1 MKWRTAITAGMGLG
15 LVLWVAACGG
25 DAQPHERGPEE
36 TAWSEAGSGAS
47 AVEAVH
53 SDRAADPAERMGTIP
68 AQPCSG
74 ADGAIAP
81 CGRRDLSHTDLFPI
95 LGGGAASIAEKA
107 TVEEV
112 LEKGLRLAESS
123 PVHLAFR
130 GAASTDSIRCGWR
143 GVARTVTQREEAIR
157 FWLGLDA
164 SITLPTAAEL
174 EELFVTVLDDL
185 DPLYPESTRASFRT
199 LVRGGMSEDYL
210 FLSCYVDY
218 AVTEY
223 LLGAGPTSLTVV
235 YDRLGESMSYE
246 LYARAHLVGEF
257 GASPLGSPAQFALAN
272 DLMVWGAEQRL
283 AAVLRGREGVVFTAP
298 LGAHNAI
305 AVEAWLAVDQ
315 WDLQTDDANTVHAVR
330 YGTSA
335 GDPEHTQTLAALRT
349 RITTAAAAD
358 AFASTRIANASG
370 LTAYY
375 QTIGAYGDITPDDGE
390 TTTFTPAQ
398 PPAALTCAGGTAVA
412 TPDENR
418 ALVHDCEILLDQKA
432 SLAGTATLNWS
443 ATTAMA
449 SWDGVTTGGTPLR
462 VTGLALASESLS
474 GTIPAALGGL
484 SAVTTLNLSSNSLTG
499 SIPAELGML
508 YQMTTLRLS
517 GNTLTG
523 CIPVALKDVA
533 TNDLSSLSLLYCS
546 PPAPS
551 APTASTTAEDSVAL
565 SWSSVANTSKYRVE
579 YRLDRDEG
587 WTEDSAAVTGTTHT
601 VDGLIC
607 GNTYVLRVSAYGSG
621 TTYTGD
627 WSTPSV
633 ALRTTT
639 NDCTHP
645 VFGAESYSF
654 TVFDDE
660 AVGASVGAVTAT
672 ESTGDTLTYSIS
684 GGNEAGAFSIDG
696 ATGAITVA
704 AALDH
709 EVTST
714 YTLTATAQDA
724 PGGSASVDV
733 TITVTAPP
741 PCRTPAAAD
750 CIRAVYAGA
759 PADYT
764 AVSAIP
770 ASALI
775 EPASDGR
782 YEVQRGQ
789 QYTVVTAAAVPAGY
803 TRLYLQVSPLLEFGT
818 PPPYSSLQ
826 QIPPVGTTYTFT
838 VNMDAAGATL
848 ITFDLTAARP
858 FVRPRPDNKPE
869 LGAVVVTTSFR
880 VVPPAPANLSASL
893 ANDVFTLT
901 WDAVAG
907 ADRYRVRYRGDAQS
921 EWADLTDAVATD
933 ASATLTPAALS
944 CGETYEFE
952 VEARGDG
959 NAYSAAWGATAMATA
974 STQSCAPPV
983 FGSSS
988 YAFSIVE
995 DRGVG
1000 TAVGRVEASSADG
1013 RGAVTFTIT
1022 AGNTASAFAIAASS
1036 GEVTLAGVL
1045 ERATTPLYTLTV
1057 TATDV
1062 RGGPAAT
1069 TTVTVSVTPHCS
1081 GGTVVAS
1088 PASNPGLVADCETL
1102 LRAKDTLRGS
1112 DRLNWSADRAISEW
1126 EGITVRGTP
1135 GRVTRLWLDRGT
1147 SQQQEGRRI
1156 TLTGTIPAELGEL
1169 SKLEWLTLA
1178 RHELTGVIPAE
1189 LGNLSELTD
1198 LRLLGNDLT
1207 GGIPPELGNLSN
1219 LTRLDLNGNPLGGSI
1234 PVELGKLTNLRSVRL
1249 GNSHLTGSIPAS
1261 LGALSNL
1268 TQLDLYGN
1276 TGLTGC
1282 VPASLRGITGI
1293 NLASLGL
1300 EYCTTTTTYSLTVTA
1315 DGNGRVSP
1323 LPGTYSYLDGASVTV
1338 TATPDEGYRVA
1349 SWDGDC
1355 SGTATTCLLTMDADR
1370 TASITFE
1377 PGN

>member
-1 MKWRTAITAGMGLG
+1 MGICLASVG
-15 LVLWVAACGG
+15 LLVVAACDGENQSFAG
-25 DAQPHERGPEE
+25 EANGEGASDTTERGPVGTLAVSHQDARVDEWDVTDFASRLPCEE
-36 TAWSEAGSGAS
+36 VGTAAS
-47 AVEAVH
+47 PCTLRDVSVH
-53 SDRAADPAERMGTIP
+53 SYFFTGP
-68 AQPCSG
+68 
-74 ADGAIAP
+74 
-81 CGRRDLSHTDLFPI
+81 
-95 LGGGAASIAEKA
+95 GGGADSEVGVS

-112 LEKGLRLAESS
+112 LEKGLHLAEAS
-123 PVHLAFR
+123 PVQLTFR
-130 GAASTDSIRCGWR
+130 GTASGESVRCGWR
-143 GVARTVTQREEAIR
+143 GTARTVTQREHAVR
-157 FWLGLDA
+157 FWLGLGPGD
-164 SITLPTAAEL
+164 TLPDSRFVEALFRVTLDTL
-174 EELFVTVLDDL
+174 E
-185 DPLYPESTRASFRT
+185 PEFRATYKSKF
-199 LVRGGMSEDYL
+199 LSIARGGLWTEYQ
-210 FLSCYVDY
+210 FLVCYAEFTVH
-218 AVTEY
+218 EY
-223 LLGAGPTSLTVV
+223 LLGAGPAKLVAA
-235 YDRLGESMSYE
+235 YDDRGNTLSYGLYLREHENGSFGEEALQSE
-246 LYARAHLVGEF
+246 GEF
-257 GASPLGSPAQFALAN
+257 EEGLDKLVA
-272 DLMVWGAEQRL
+272 DAEETL
-283 AAVLRGREGVVFTAP
+283 NAAIAGRESIVFVAP

-305 AVEAWLAVDQ
+305 AVEAWQVVDQ
-315 WDLQTDDANTVHAVR
+315 WDLQTDDDDTVYAVR

-335 GDPEHTQTLAALRT
+335 GDPEHTQTLAALKT

-358 AFASTRIANASG
+358 AHATTRIANASG

-412 TPDENR
+412 TPGENR
-418 ALVHDCEILLDQKA
+418 ALVHDCEVLLDHKTT
-432 SLAGTATLNWS
+432 LAGTGTLNWS
-443 ATTAMA
+443 TTTAIA
-449 SWDGVTTGGTPLR
+449 GWDGITTGGTPLR
-462 VTGLALASESLS
+462 VTKLELASESLS
-474 GTIPAALGGL
+474 GSIPAALGGL
-484 SAVTTLNLSSNSLTG
+484 SGLTALDLSSNSLTG
-499 SIPAELGML
+499 SIPPELGML
-508 YQMTTLRLS
+508 YQLTTLRLS

-546 PPAPS
+546 PPVPS

-587 WTEDSAAVTGTTHT
+587 WTEDSAAVTGTSHT
-601 VDGLIC
+601 VDGLSC
-607 GNTYVLRVSAYGSG
+607 GNTYVFRVSAYGSG
-621 TTYTGD
+621 TTYAAD

-633 ALRTTT
+633 ALRKTT

-696 ATGAITVA
+696 TTGDITVA

-709 EVTST
+709 EVTSS

-733 TITVTAPP
+733 TITVTEPP
-741 PCRTPAAAD
+741 PCRTPTAAD
-750 CIRAVYAGA
+750 CIQAVYAGA

-764 AVSAIP
+764 AVADVP
-770 ASALI
+770 ASALL
-775 EPASDGR
+775 EEASDGR

-826 QIPPVGTTYTFT
+826 QIRPAGTTYTFT

-907 ADRYRVRYRGDAQS
+907 ADRYRVRYRADAQS

-974 STQSCAPPV
+974 STQSCAPPI
-983 FGSSS
+983 FGSSG

-1282 VPASLRGITGI
+1282 VPASLRGIRGI

-1300 EYCTTTTTYSLTVTA
+1300 EYCTTTTTYTLTVTA
-1315 DGNGRVSP
+1315 GANGRVSP
-1323 LPGTYSYLDGASVTV
+1323 LPGTYSYLSGASVTV